1 MTTVVRLHG
10 LFGAVNGGS
19 LGSLCCDHCR
29 GRLKSS
35 VHRYWRMRFCSAAC
49 MNAYQ
54 QRLSPDTQLKIYQID
69 DYHPSWRAAS

>member
-1 MTTVVRLHG
+1 MTTVVRLRG

-19 LGSLCCDHCR
+19 LGCDHCR

-54 QRLSPDTQLKIYQID
+54 QRLSTHTQQKIYEID
-69 DYHPSWRAAS
+69 GYRSSWKAAS